1 MRKSIGRYSGYLR
14 PLTYAFDLLVINFL
28 AIIILPVDYH
38 IYYFHGFVS
47 LIWTLC
53 TLNFHFYDVYR
64 FTKGV
69 AIFEK
74 TIKQFLI
81 FWILCYAFS
90 GFYYNNVQS
99 FRIANYILFCFIAIG
114 FFKLF
119 IFYFLKKYRVFFRGN
134 YRKVVVI
141 GSKLKT
147 AELIHFFED
156 NPDYG
161 YRLIKDFNLDH
172 DKKHTIDA
180 ALEYIKNEKQDNNV
194 DEIYCAI
201 ADLTEKQI
209 SDFID
214 FADNNLKILKFIPKE
229 NDYFIQNMKL
239 DYYGYIPIL
248 SLREIPLDD
257 RLNQLIKRAFDLI
270 FSTVIIVCIL
280 SWLIPIMAILIKLES
295 RGPVFFKQKRN
306 GLNYKEFSCYKF
318 RSMKINATADSK
330 QVSKNDPRITK
341 MGAFIRKTSID
352 ELPQFFNVFLG
363 EMSVVGPRPHMISE
377 TERFALKVDKFMVR
391 HFVKP
396 GITGMAQTNGF
407 RGEVESDKDI
417 IFRVKY
423 DIFYMENWSIV
434 LDVKIIVNTVFKIFK
449 GEEKAY

>member
-1 MRKSIGRYSGYLR
+1 MQKSIGRYSGYLR
-14 PLTYAFDLLVINFL
+14 PVTYTFDLLVINL
-28 AIIILPVDYH
+28 LVCVILPVDFH
-38 IYYFHGFVS
+38 IYYFHGFIS
-47 LIWTLC
+47 LIWIISA
-53 TLNFHFYDVYR
+53 LNFHFYDVYR

-74 TIKQFLI
+74 TIKQFLL
-81 FWILCYAFS
+81 FWILCYSFS
-90 GFYYNNVQS
+90 GFYFNNVQT
-99 FRIANYILFCFIAIG
+99 FRIANYILFCFLAIT

-119 IFYFLKKYRVFFRGN
+119 IFYFLKRYRVLFGGN

-141 GSKLKT
+141 GSYAKT
-147 AELIHFFED
+147 SELTSFFED

-161 YRLIKDFNLDH
+161 YRLIKDFNLDN
-172 DKKHTIDA
+172 DKKHSIDA
-180 ALEYIKNEKQDNNV
+180 CFEYIRNEKEENNI
-194 DEIYCAI
+194 DEIYCSI

-209 SDFID
+209 NDFID
-214 FADNNLKILKFIPKE
+214 FADNNLKILKFIPNNK
-229 NDYFIQNMKL
+229 DYFIQNMKL
-239 DYYGYIPIL
+239 DYYGLIPIL

-257 RLNQLIKRAFDLI
+257 KLNQLIKRTFDII
-270 FSTVIIVCIL
+270 FSTIVIVCLL

-295 RGPVFFKQKRN
+295 KGPVFFKQKRN

-318 RSMKINATADSK
+318 RSMKINASADLK

-341 MGAFIRKTSID
+341 MGTLIRKTSID

-377 TERFALKVDKFMVR
+377 TERFAVKVDKFMVR

-407 RGEVESDKDI
+407 RGEVENDKDI
-417 IFRVKY
+417 IYRVKY
-423 DIFYMENWSIV
+423 DIFYMENWSIL
-434 LDVKIIVNTVFKIFK
+434 LDIKIIMQTVFKIFK